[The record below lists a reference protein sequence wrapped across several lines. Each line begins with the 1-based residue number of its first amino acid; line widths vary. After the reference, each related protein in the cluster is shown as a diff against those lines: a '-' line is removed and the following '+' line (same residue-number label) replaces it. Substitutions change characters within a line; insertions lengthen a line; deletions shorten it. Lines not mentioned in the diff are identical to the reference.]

1 MKLLR
6 VTKKIVYF
14 ITDLCLVNVTL
25 SPFFLGGI
33 FKITWRKFEIRYLN
47 LPKSSFSIARMGL
60 GSSELGCLLTQT
72 I

>member
-6 VTKKIVYF
+6 EKKNIVNF

-25 SPFFLGGI
+25 SPLFWGEPFRLRGENLL
-33 FKITWRKFEIRYLN
+33 TRYLS
-47 LPKSSFSIARMGL
+47 LPKSSFSMARMGL